1 MITFTRCAFMAKQ
14 ACATCSKV
22 VQKITPPIANNFL
35 KFFFAL
41 FATLTLN
48 AATAWA
54 ETWSHTFTSTESAG
68 SKNWD
73 NINWVLTINGGTTSS
88 YDSDKGAHY
97 GTNNNTCTSVSFT
110 TSGIKG
116 TISSIKIEASR
127 GSSLVGKLSIS
138 VGDQE
143 YTLSN
148 NATSHALTTTNT
160 AYDFQGNNSG
170 NIAISWKKTSGKGA
184 FYIKSITVTYEEV
197 ASCDKKVILTKGS
210 ETNGTFTLDKA
221 NGSYDNCD
229 EDFVVKVSNV
239 VPTSSSQY
247 CSGVNVTGGNSTVTG
262 PIDGVWTVTYAKEN
276 NITSTIT
283 PTFADKIFAVI
294 TLSEAGATSS
304 VSGKYVGDSYTLP
317 STSSQACGDKK
328 FVGWSTEI
336 IENSPTKPTAA
347 TYFEPGASVTLGA
360 TNKFYAVFAE
370 GDGSEILTSITGG
383 DWSTTG
389 ADGDWSTSGTGT
401 YSGNGV
407 KFDDANDYVTSPD
420 MSSKGY
426 TRLLLKFKS
435 GHNGGQGSVLTFYAY
450 NKNATLLTED
460 DVTIDPKTVV
470 PTDAYTTQNTI
481 YQVSISANEVIGKI
495 MIIMTSKTKN
505 LGMKYCEIFG
515 VSSSYQNY
523 TTKCAET
530 YTITV
535 ANNISNGSVS
545 ADKSSAVE
553 GATIKLTA
561 TPNTGY
567 KLGTWN
573 VKDASNNSVSVNAS
587 GEFTM
592 PASNVTVS
600 ATFVSLPKL
609 ATPSELSATE
619 INPTSAKLSWEWS
632 ENTYA
637 AQLSYYYLYIKKEG
651 DANFTGPITYTSTSC
666 SRTNLEPNTNYIW
679 KVQAISKDKTIVLT
693 SEESAESSFTTAALP
708 TYTVSFSTGTGNPTQ
723 ADITETEGGQG
734 ITLPAGP
741 DPLCPDWTFAG
752 WATSSVAKTTTEPTL
767 LKANDKYQPTS
778 NITLHAVYSK
788 TEENGGGTDYQL
800 VTSEP
805 TDWSGTYLIVNTE
818 DAKVWKGSATSDN
831 GAIDVTI
838 TSNTIKSDETTDKEI
853 FTIAP
858 MTGGYSIKGAS
869 GKYISG
875 TSGDN
880 KTNYGTSA
888 ALNTISIDEDN
899 NVKITSNTS
908 VLRQNN
914 TSKNLF
920 RYYKSSSYSTQHPI
934 QLYKKG
940 TGSSIT
946 TFSSNPDC
954 TPPAEYTITWWAN
967 GEEFYTQKAVE
978 GTAIEIPTT
987 SPNAATY
994 ACEDKVFVGWVES
1007 EIDEATDEEPIY
1019 TTDFDKITGDRDFY
1033 AVFATEE
1040 NNDESIFAVG
1050 KSGDFKIYAL
1060 VEEANIYAT
1069 AYDNGKLGSTSD
1081 ENSAVI
1087 YTFTHKGENQYTIY
1101 NGSKYI
1107 AYGTSGT
1114 DLKTQSDEYLW
1125 KIAPATNGKGSW
1137 RITSVSTTNRAIIY
1151 RTGYDFKAYG
1161 TTNIT
1166 SSGYYDIEIGSVPT
1180 TTYSGYV
1187 TTCEKPTY
1195 TRDVTPSEY
1204 GTMCLPYASSNYSGA
1219 EFYEVSSLVQGQGL
1233 WLDQLA
1239 DGAQLEAGKPYI
1251 FYATD
1256 SEITVTYTGDAKA
1269 APVAG
1274 KNGLTGTFTDIAA
1287 GGVQG
1292 HYIIAQNKIW
1302 QANDKNTLPANRAY
1316 IKNTVPTTPQAQ
1328 IPGRRRVCMG
1338 ENTTTGL
1345 DNSQFPITNIQ
1356 KVIENGQL
1364 IIIRNGEKLNAQ
1376 GIKL

>member
-14 ACATCSKV
+14 ACATFSQV

-35 KFFFAL
+35 KFFFVL
-41 FATLTLN
+41 FAILTLN

-54 ETWSHTFTSTESAG
+54 EEATYTLNASNNGNTVKTGEVQWTIDASAIESSSSNCKLTGKITVSLPSGAILNKVTITKGSTWGTGATVTFAAGSTTLYTFSSSGDYTLTSNKNNCTYTFTKSGTAN
-68 SKNWD
+68 KNA
-73 NINWVLTINGGTTSS
+73 WV
-88 YDSDKGAHY
+88 K
-97 GTNNNTCTSVSFT
+97 
-110 TSGIKG
+110 
-116 TISSIKIEASR
+116 
-127 GSSLVGKLSIS
+127 SIS
-138 VGDQE
+138 VD
-143 YTLSN
+143 YSISLSTP
-148 NATSHALTTTNT
+148 AT
-160 AYDFQGNNSG
+160 
-170 NIAISWKKTSGKGA
+170 
-184 FYIKSITVTYEEV
+184 
-197 ASCDKKVILTKGS
+197 
-210 ETNGTFTLDKA
+210 
-221 NGSYDNCD
+221 
-229 EDFVVKVSNV
+229 
-239 VPTSSSQY
+239 
-247 CSGVNVTGGNSTVTG
+247 
-262 PIDGVWTVTYAKEN
+262 
-276 NITSTIT
+276 
-283 PTFADKIFAVI
+283 I
-294 TLSEAGATSS
+294 TLSEAGVESS
-304 VSGKYVGDSYTLP
+304 ITGKNVGEQYELP
-317 STSSQACGDKK
+317 STSSQTCGTKT
-328 FVGWSTEI
+328 FVGWSTKI

-347 TYFEPGASVTLGA
+347 TYFEPDASVTLGA
-360 TNKFYAVFAE
+360 TNTFYAVFAE
-370 GDGSEILTSITGG
+370 TGG
-383 DWSTTG
+383 TPTTSWSKTDIANIKSTDEVAITMSKGEFMWALSSSKGTDAAPDAILVEQGNLEFAGALLWNIQNDEGDLTIYPNGTSSKWLYCTNTNNGVRVGTNTNKTFTISGNYLKHTATSRYVGVYITTSPDWRCYTSTTG
-389 ADGDWSTSGTGT
+389 NSNIAGQTLAFYKKTTTSG
-401 YSGNGV
+401 Y
-407 KFDDANDYVTSPD
+407 K
-420 MSSKGY
+420 
-426 TRLLLKFKS
+426 
-435 GHNGGQGSVLTFYAY
+435 
-450 NKNATLLTED
+450 
-460 DVTIDPKTVV
+460 
-470 PTDAYTTQNTI
+470 
-481 YQVSISANEVIGKI
+481 
-495 MIIMTSKTKN
+495 
-505 LGMKYCEIFG
+505 
-515 VSSSYQNY
+515 NY
-523 TTKCAET
+523 TTECVAPCTDPDLAYATASVAKTVGDAAFTNPLTNNKNVSVTYTSTNTSVATVAGNGQVTILAAGTTTIKATWEGDVTYCEDEASYTLTVNPKT
-530 YTITV
+530 YTIIV

-573 VKDASNNSVSVNAS
+573 VKDASNNPVSVNEN

-609 ATPSELSATE
+609 ATPSNLSATE
-619 INPTSAKLSWEWS
+619 INPTSATLNWKWL
-632 ENTYA
+632 ENTYD

-651 DANFTGPITYTSTSC
+651 DANFTGPITYNSTSC

-693 SEESAESSFTTAALP
+693 SEESTPSYFTTKALP

-723 ADITETEGGQG
+723 EDIKETEGGAG
-734 ITLPAGP
+734 IKLPAGP

-752 WATSSVAKTTTEPTL
+752 WAEADVTEPTTEPTL
-767 LKANDKYQPTS
+767 FAEGTNYKPADNC
-778 NITLHAVYSK
+778 TLYAVYSK

-869 GKYISG
+869 GEYISG
-875 TSGDN
+875 TSDKN
-880 KTNYGTSA
+880 ETNYGTSA

-967 GEEFYTQKAVE
+967 GEEFYTQTDVE
-978 GTAIEIPTT
+978 GTTIEVPA
-987 SPNAATY
+987 SSDVATY
-994 ACEDKVFVGWVES
+994 ACDDKVFVGWVDA
-1007 EIDEATDEEPIY
+1007 EIIGSTNIEPTFI
-1019 TTDFDKITGDRDFY
+1019 TDFDKITGDRDFY

-1060 VEEANIYAT
+1060 VEGANIYAT

-1137 RITSVSTTNRAIIY
+1137 RITSVSTTKRAIIY
-1151 RTGYDFKAYG
+1151 NTSNYFKAYA
-1161 TTNIT
+1161 TSNIT
-1166 SSGYYDIEIGSVPT
+1166 TTGYYDIEIGSVPT

-1195 TRDVTPSEY
+1195 TRVVKPGEY
-1204 GTMCLPYASSNYSGA
+1204 GTICLPYGSSDYTGA
-1219 EFYEVSSLVQGQGL
+1219 EFYEVSSVEYGKGL

-1239 DGAQLEAGKPYI
+1239 AGTALAAGKPYI
-1251 FYATD
+1251 FRATAEKLAVVYKGEKKD
-1256 SEITVTYTGDAKA
+1256 S
-1269 APVAG
+1269 PVDG
-1274 KNGLTGTFTDIAA
+1274 VNGLTGTFTDIAA
-1287 GGVQG
+1287 NSTLVG
-1292 HYIIAQNKIW
+1292 HYIIALNQIW
-1302 QANDKNTLPANRAY
+1302 VANDKNTLPAYRAY
-1316 IKNTVPTTPQAQ
+1316 INADVVPTTAQA
-1328 IPGRRRVCMG
+1328 
-1338 ENTTTGL
+1338 
-1345 DNSQFPITNIQ
+1345 
-1356 KVIENGQL
+1356 
-1364 IIIRNGEKLNAQ
+1364 
-1376 GIKL
+1376 

>member
-1 MITFTRCAFMAKQ
+1 MLALGVTNAWGAEWEKVTVAPADWSGEYLIVYETGKVIFDGSLTSLDQAKKAKSVTINNNAISLDENYSFTIAKSGSNYTVKSKSGYFIGQTSDANGLKSSTSTSYSHTITINNDGTVNLVSGGAYLRYNAASDQLRFRYYKSSSYSGQKAICLYKKVPQTVAVTGVSLNKTSLTLTEGDSETLTAAITPADATDKTVTWSTSNANFATVSNGKVT
-14 ACATCSKV
+14 AVAEGSATITVKTKDGNKTATCNVTVNPKPKYTV
-22 VQKITPPIANNFL
+22 NWYVNGNKEYTQTDVAG
-35 KFFFAL
+35 
-41 FATLTLN
+41 ATLTYIPNL
-48 AATAWA
+48 
-54 ETWSHTFTSTESAG
+54 EGYEC
-68 SKNWD
+68 
-73 NINWVLTINGGTTSS
+73 GGKVFVGWTTQSS
-88 YDSDKGAHY
+88 YA
-97 GTNNNTCTSVSFT
+97 
-110 TSGIKG
+110 
-116 TISSIKIEASR
+116 
-127 GSSLVGKLSIS
+127 
-138 VGDQE
+138 
-143 YTLSN
+143 
-148 NATSHALTTTNT
+148 NATNAPNDLITNT
-160 AYDFQGNNSG
+160 AGMT
-170 NIAISWKKTSGKGA
+170 IP
-184 FYIKSITVTYEEV
+184 E
-197 ASCDKKVILTKGS
+197 
-210 ETNGTFTLDKA
+210 NG
-221 NGSYDNCD
+221 
-229 EDFVVKVSNV
+229 ED
-239 VPTSSSQY
+239 Y
-247 CSGVNVTGGNSTVTG
+247 
-262 PIDGVWTVTYAKEN
+262 
-276 NITSTIT
+276 
-283 PTFADKIFAVI
+283 
-294 TLSEAGATSS
+294 
-304 VSGKYVGDSYTLP
+304 
-317 STSSQACGDKK
+317 
-328 FVGWSTEI
+328 
-336 IENSPTKPTAA
+336 
-347 TYFEPGASVTLGA
+347 
-360 TNKFYAVFAE
+360 YAVFAE
-370 GDGSEILTSITGG
+370 TGG
-383 DWSTTG
+383 LSDENEVLLNFTG
-389 ADGDWSTSGTGT
+389 GTKNDLTNTEGITASGLGSD
-401 YSGNGV
+401 YAESYAPCRV
-407 KFDDANDYVTSPD
+407 KFDDTDDYIQYKNESCPFISQVYFKVKMIGGAN
-420 MSSKGY
+420 
-426 TRLLLKFKS
+426 
-435 GHNGGQGSVLTFYAY
+435 
-450 NKNATLLTED
+450 
-460 DVTIDPKTVV
+460 
-470 PTDAYTTQNTI
+470 
-481 YQVSISANEVIGKI
+481 
-495 MIIMTSKTKN
+495 TSKITIKTSDDGTN
-505 LGMKYCEIFG
+505 YTVRSICEISGNQGAVLNFTENINVSAKYLQLHFTKG
-515 VSSSYQNY
+515 SNVGLGPLIIYTKSSSYQNY

-573 VKDASNNSVSVNAS
+573 IKDASNNPVSVNEN

-609 ATPSELSATE
+609 ATPSNLSATE
-619 INPTSAKLSWEWS
+619 INPTSATLNWKWL
-632 ENTYA
+632 ENTYD

-651 DANFTGPITYTSTSC
+651 DANFTGPITYNSTSC

-693 SEESAESSFTTAALP
+693 SEESTPSYFTTKALP

-723 ADITETEGGQG
+723 EDIKETEGGAG
-734 ITLPAGP
+734 IKLPAGP

-752 WATSSVAKTTTEPTL
+752 WAEAEADVTEPTTEPTL
-767 LKANDKYQPTS
+767 FAEGTNYKPADNC
-778 NITLHAVYSK
+778 TLYAVYSK

-869 GKYISG
+869 GEYISG
-875 TSGDN
+875 TSDKN
-880 KTNYGTSA
+880 ETNYGTSA

-967 GEEFYTQKAVE
+967 GEEFYTQTDVE
-978 GTAIEIPTT
+978 GTTIEVPA
-987 SPNAATY
+987 SSDVATY
-994 ACEDKVFVGWVES
+994 ACDDKVFVGWVDA
-1007 EIDEATDEEPIY
+1007 EIIGSTNIEPTFI
-1019 TTDFDKITGDRDFY
+1019 TDFDKITGDRDFY

-1060 VEEANIYAT
+1060 VEGANIYAT

-1114 DLKTQSDEYLW
+1114 ELKTQSDEYLW

-1137 RITSVSTTNRAIIY
+1137 RITSVSTTKRAIIY
-1151 RTGYDFKAYG
+1151 NTSNYFKAYA
-1161 TTNIT
+1161 TSNIT
-1166 SSGYYDIEIGSVPT
+1166 TTGYYDIEIGSVPT

-1195 TRDVTPSEY
+1195 TRDVTPYEY
-1204 GTMCLPYASSNYSGA
+1204 GTICIPYGSNNYTGA
-1219 EFYEVSSLVQGQGL
+1219 EFYEISWMEMDGTTPKGI
-1233 WLDQLA
+1233 WLDEVNGNLT
-1239 DGAQLEAGKPYI
+1239 AGKPYI
-1251 FYATD
+1251 FKATN
-1256 SEITVTYTGDAKA
+1256 TVLT
-1269 APVAG
+1269 V
-1274 KNGLTGTFTDIAA
+1274 NCTGTAVANPAA
-1287 GGVQG
+1287 GEAGLVG
-1292 HYIIAQNKIW
+1292 TFKDIKS
-1302 QANDKNTLPANRAY
+1302 DNTILEGNYMISGKQFLLCPAGCWLNANRAY
-1316 IKNTVPTTPQAQ
+1316 IDATIIANHTTKKAE
-1328 IPGRRRVCMG
+1328 IPGRRRVCLG
-1338 ENTTTGL
+1338 ETSENEATG
-1345 DNSQFPITNIQ
+1345 FENIVAPEGKAV

-1364 IIIRNGEKLNAQ
+1364 IIIRNGEKFNVQ
-1376 GIKL
+1376 GQKL

>member
-1 MITFTRCAFMAKQ
+1 MINSTRCAILAKQ
-14 ACATCSKV
+14 ACATFSQV

-41 FATLTLN
+41 FAILTLN

-54 ETWSHTFTSTESAG
+54 AEYILVTNIGNLSNGDKVIIATKTNNKPSSGVTGGIVQASTSTKKDATVSSTEAD
-68 SKNWD
+68 WMQFT
-73 NINWVLTINGGTTSS
+73 VTTTSNGWYLS
-88 YDSDKGAHY
+88 
-97 GTNNNTCTSVSFT
+97 N
-110 TSGIKG
+110 
-116 TISSIKIEASR
+116 SSSQF
-127 GSSLVGKLSIS
+127 VGKPT
-138 VGDQE
+138 E
-143 YTLSN
+143 NTFY
-148 NATSHALTTTNT
+148 LTTTSNCKGVCSVN
-160 AYDFQGNNSG
+160 ANGVLCCNSRYLQKNGNYYRMYSGINNSYTPFYV
-170 NIAISWKKTSGKGA
+170 WKVATSYTVNWTVNPTTGGA
-184 FYIKSITVTYEEV
+184 LSATT
-197 ASCDKKVILTKGS
+197 
-210 ETNGTFTLDKA
+210 
-221 NGSYDNCD
+221 
-229 EDFVVKVSNV
+229 
-239 VPTSSSQY
+239 
-247 CSGVNVTGGNSTVTG
+247 GNST
-262 PIDGVWTVTYAKEN
+262 TVTPNAAYTYGNPAYTIKTGKASVNQSEN
-276 NITSTIT
+276 TFTAT
-283 PTFADKIFAVI
+283 PTANCTIQINMVQKTTAEI
-294 TLSEAGATSS
+294 TFENMGSPAPATT
-304 VSGKYVGDSYTLP
+304 GYYVGDTYTLP
-317 STSSQACGDKK
+317 SENDFTCGDKT
-328 FVGWSTEI
+328 FVGWSTVPI
-336 IENSPTKPTAA
+336 DNSVNKPT
-347 TYFEPGASVTLGA
+347 TNFYEPGASVTLGA

-383 DWSTTG
+383 DWSTY
-389 ADGDWSTSGTGT
+389 GTGT

-407 KFDDANDYVTSPD
+407 KFDHVGDYVLSP
-420 MSSKGY
+420 SFTAVKY
-426 TRLLLKFKS
+426 TKLLLKFKS
-435 GHNGGQGSVLTFYAY
+435 GYNGDEGSVLTFYVY
-450 NKNATLLTED
+450 NASNILLTNEN
-460 DVTIDPKTVV
+460 VTISPTTIV
-470 PTDAYTTQNTI
+470 PSDTYTKQNTI
-481 YQVSISANEVIGKI
+481 YQVSMSANEVIGSV
-495 MIIMTSKTKN
+495 MIKMTSKTSN
-505 LGMKYCEIFG
+505 LGMKYCELFG

-573 VKDASNNSVSVNAS
+573 VKDASNNPVSVNEN

-619 INPTSAKLSWEWS
+619 INPTSATLNWKWL

-679 KVQAISKDKTIVLT
+679 KVQAITKDKTIVLT
-693 SEESAESSFTTAALP
+693 SEESAESSFRTKALP

-723 ADITETEGGQG
+723 ADITETVGGQG

-752 WATSSVAKTTTEPTL
+752 WATSSVDKTTTKPTL
-767 LKANDKYQPTS
+767 LKANDKFQPTS
-778 NITLHAVYSK
+778 NITLYAVYSK

-875 TSGDN
+875 TSDKN
-880 KTNYGTSA
+880 ETNYGTSA

-940 TGSSIT
+940 TGTSIT
-946 TFSSNPDC
+946 TYSSNPNC

-967 GEEFYTQKAVE
+967 GEEFYTQTDVE
-978 GTAIEIPTT
+978 GITIEVPA
-987 SPNAATY
+987 SSDVATY
-994 ACEDKVFVGWVES
+994 ACDDKVFVGWVDA
-1007 EIDEATDEEPIY
+1007 EIIGSTNIEPTFI
-1019 TTDFDKITGDRDFY
+1019 TDFDKITGDRDFY

-1050 KSGDFKIYAL
+1050 KSGDFKMYAL
-1060 VEEANIYAT
+1060 VEGANIYAT

-1081 ENSAVI
+1081 EKSAVI

-1107 AYGTSGT
+1107 AYGTEGT

-1195 TRDVTPSEY
+1195 TRDVTPYEY
-1204 GTMCLPYASSNYSGA
+1204 GTICLPYGSSDYTGA
-1219 EFYEVSSLVQGQGL
+1219 EFYEVSFVEYGKGL

-1239 DGAQLEAGKPYI
+1239 AGTALAAGKPYI
-1251 FYATD
+1251 FRATAEKLAVVYKGGKKD
-1256 SEITVTYTGDAKA
+1256 SPIDGE
-1269 APVAG
+1269 
-1274 KNGLTGTFTDIAA
+1274 NGLTGTFTDIAA
-1287 GGVQG
+1287 NTDLVG
-1292 HYIIAQNKIW
+1292 HYIIALNQIW
-1302 QANDKNTLPANRAY
+1302 VANDKNTLPAYRAY
-1316 IKNTVPTTPQAQ
+1316 INADEVPTTAQAQ

-1338 ENTTTGL
+1338 ENAATGL
-1345 DNSQFPITNIQ
+1345 DNITNGENNTI

-1364 IIIRNGEKLNAQ
+1364 FIIRNGEKYNIQ
-1376 GIKL
+1376 GQKL